1 MRLVA
6 GATSATAVVGV
17 ALLASVGLSG
27 QSTPSGGWTL
37 ERHQE
42 IVRTIRAQIGV
53 DNAWKPPRTP
63 WGQPDLQGNWTS
75 DSVHGIPRE
84 RPEQFAGRAFLTDQE
99 FAERSKR
106 EEQTRQAAFNA
117 SSPNTNGRDRAWRGN
132 TTFRMTS
139 LIVDP
144 SDGKI
149 PPLTPEAQR
158 KHIVRGT
165 WGTGPHDGPEDFTLY
180 DRCITRGVV
189 GSVLPV
195 SYGNGNTIMQT
206 PNQVVISYEMIHD
219 TRVIP
224 TDGRPHPGRNLRQY
238 LGDSRGRWEGDTL
251 IVETTNF
258 TDRTSIGGNG
268 NGLRHTDAMRM
279 VERITRLSPEFL
291 LYDVT
296 MDDPKTYA
304 RPWTMVLPLVAPRGF
319 ENLPYECHEGNGA
332 VKYTLSAARKY
343 DRAVNEAIAKGLP
356 PPPPPPCPTGISG
369 CASTEE

>member
-6 GATSATAVVGV
+6 AAIGVTAAVAV
-17 ALLASVGLSG
+17 ALLASVRLSG
-27 QSTPSGGWTL
+27 QSSAPAGWTL

-42 IVRTIRAQIGV
+42 IVRTIRAQISV
-53 DNAWKPPRTP
+53 AKDWKPPRTP

-75 DSVHGIPRE
+75 DSVHGVQRE

-99 FAERSKR
+99 YAERAAR
-106 EEQTRQAAFNA
+106 EEKTRQAAFTA

-132 TTFRMTS
+132 TTCRMTS

-149 PPLTPEAQR
+149 PPLTPEALK
-158 KHIVRGT
+158 KHVVRGT

-180 DRCITRGVV
+180 DRCVTRGIV

-206 PNQVVISYEMIHD
+206 PDQVVISYEMIHD

-224 TDGRPHPGRNLRQY
+224 TDGRPHPGRNLHQY

-251 IVETTNF
+251 SVETTNF
-258 TDRTSIGGNG
+258 TDQTSIGANG
-268 NGLRHTDAMRM
+268 NGLRHSDAMQM

-296 MDDPKTYA
+296 MNDPKTYT
-304 RPWTMVLPLVAPRGF
+304 RPWTMVLPLVSPRGF
-319 ENLPYECHEGNGA
+319 ENLPYECHEGN
-332 VKYTLSAARKY
+332 
-343 DRAVNEAIAKGLP
+343 
-356 PPPPPPCPTGISG
+356 
-369 CASTEE
+369 